1 MHRLFSTLAHLHWS
15 SSIIKRILE
24 VTFMVLECFSSM
36 YLFFWGSSEQK
47 LGLQFSA
54 RLRCCRLAS
63 VKFKALKPYTCPH
76 LELDIGI

>member
-1 MHRLFSTLAHLHWS
+1 
-15 SSIIKRILE
+15 
-24 VTFMVLECFSSM
+24 MVLECFSSM